1 MTREIEASFEAEWID
16 ELRKEAEEL
25 HREVEERREMAM
37 LAKVREKAA
46 NIIAICFTCSA
57 VLMIGMYDGTDK
69 LFVITLIALLI
80 SCAITCRLVA
90 CGFHEEAKELGYGRD
105 PWEH

>member
-1 MTREIEASFEAEWID
+1 MNRGIEASFESDLID
-16 ELRKEAEEL
+16 ELRSEAEKL
-25 HREVEERREMAM
+25 HQEIEERKEMAAM
-37 LAKVREKAA
+37 ARLREKAA
-46 NIIAICFTCSA
+46 NLIAICFTCCA
-57 VLMIGMYDGTDK
+57 VLMIGTFDGTDK

-105 PWEH
+105 PWER